1 MRFLP
6 EVCLSLIYISLNF
19 DGDPYHLANLTLN
32 VQNILLKDKIDEI
45 RSKQRKE
52 ITTYEWH
59 IRNYLYLKILHFF

>member
-19 DGDPYHLANLTLN
+19 NGDPDHLANLPL
-32 VQNILLKDKIDEI
+32 NILLKDKIDEI